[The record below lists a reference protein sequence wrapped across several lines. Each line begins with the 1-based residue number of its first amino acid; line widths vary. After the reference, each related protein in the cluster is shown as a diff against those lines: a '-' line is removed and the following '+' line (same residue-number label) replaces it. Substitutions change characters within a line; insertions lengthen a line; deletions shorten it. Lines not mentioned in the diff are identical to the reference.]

1 VTFDPPGREAAPAPY
16 ADAEA
21 LFRAAYPDLIPAA
34 YRLLGNRADTEDAA
48 QNTFHKLMVAW
59 PKKVGG
65 LPADEQRAYLIKIV
79 INEARQILRRSY
91 RSREF
96 PGVDAGERA
105 SPSPSIEEKVQAKE
119 ELRLVWQAISELPGA
134 RRDVVTLRA
143 AGYEYEEIA
152 AELDIDIS
160 TVRSHISNA
169 RKQLSRRAARDW
181 EGEQQ

>member
-1 VTFDPPGREAAPAPY
+1 
-16 ADAEA
+16 
-21 LFRAAYPDLIPAA
+21 
-34 YRLLGNRADTEDAA
+34 
-48 QNTFHKLMVAW
+48 M
-59 PKKVGG
+59 
-65 LPADEQRAYLIKIV
+65 

-105 SPSPSIEEKVQAKE
+105 SPPPSIEEKVQAKE

-152 AELDIDIS
+152 AVLDIHIS

-169 RKQLSRRAARDW
+169 RKQLSGRAARDW
-181 EGEQQ
+181 EGSSNEPREIC

>member
-1 VTFDPPGREAAPAPY
+1 
-16 ADAEA
+16 
-21 LFRAAYPDLIPAA
+21 
-34 YRLLGNRADTEDAA
+34 
-48 QNTFHKLMVAW
+48 MVAW

-143 AGYEYEEIA
+143 IWSASRAPRRGTCDQPA
-152 AELDIDIS
+152 S
-160 TVRSHISNA
+160 SPSGRSGRWS
-169 RKQLSRRAARDW
+169 
-181 EGEQQ
+181 